1 MIGAGGVGKAIAFA
15 LATLGVGDVRLFDSD
30 AAKSRAL
37 AAAVPA
43 HAARELEDAHR
54 RLIRAHLE
62 KELRSTKVLRA
73 MNREGS

>member
-1 MIGAGGVGKAIAFA
+1 
-15 LATLGVGDVRLFDSD
+15 VRFL
-30 AAKSRAL
+30 R
-37 AAAVPA
+37 AAAGTPPGGLRDIELPA